1 MQFIILF
8 LVAFSFSL
16 ILTPIVRKA
25 ALSFGAVDKL
35 GFRKMHTKRI
45 IVRLGGL
52 AIFVSF
58 YLTLLLF
65 KYMQPQVSS
74 GNMLFIKGVFISSLL
89 ILALGIYDDL
99 KGADAKLKF
108 SAQIIASLIILH
120 YGIKIEL
127 FSNPFR
133 LEQTID
139 IRSWGI
145 PLTIFWIIFITNS
158 LNLLDGLDGLAA
170 GVSCIIL
177 ITMFCIAAY
186 QEDYLIMAMSI
197 SLAGATVGFL
207 RYNFNPAKIFM
218 GDTGSLF
225 LGFVLAVLSVKGSH
239 KSATIV
245 TMLIPV
251 IAMGL
256 PILDT
261 LLAITRRFSAGEN
274 VFRADNE
281 HIHHRLIKIGLS
293 HRKVVLVLYGFSVL
307 LGITAFLLSVIKNQ
321 YVAIILT
328 VVIMTFFIVFK
339 YLRPVNAMR
348 KKDNRE

>member
-1 MQFIILF
+1 MNYWI
-8 LVAFSFSL
+8 
-16 ILTPIVRKA
+16 
-25 ALSFGAVDKL
+25 
-35 GFRKMHTKRI
+35 
-45 IVRLGGL
+45 
-52 AIFVSF
+52 
-58 YLTLLLF
+58 LLLF
-65 KYMQPQVSS
+65 S
-74 GNMLFIKGVFISSLL
+74 GAFVASTGLIYFLRGFAIKHGLFDEPGNNKIHTKAIPYLGGIGIWGAAAIALIAGVGFHLIPAPWVAGFILGGTVILL
-89 ILALGIYDDL
+89 LGLWDDL
-99 KGADAKLKF
+99 KWKQSGRTFLKLVF
-108 SAQIIASLIILH
+108 QCLISLTTILFFIKL
-120 YGIKIEL
+120 GINFQMVISPWL
-127 FSNPFR
+127 MIPFVT
-133 LEQTID
+133 LYLVAVI
-139 IRSWGI
+139 
-145 PLTIFWIIFITNS
+145 NA
-158 LNLLDGLDGLAA
+158 LNVDDGLDGLAA